1 MLLLDENIIESQV
14 QLLRARRLAPRQIGV
29 EVGRQGMKDDEI
41 IPLLHSLR
49 QPTFFTRDL
58 RFYDRDAPHSGY
70 CIVVLS
76 VGQSEVA
83 SWVRQVLRHAQFDTQ
98 AKRMGNLLFVS
109 QTSIKTK
116 IINVEEEATFNW

>member
-1 MLLLDENIIESQV
+1 MLLLDENIVESQV
-14 QLLRARRLAPRQIGV
+14 QLLRARRLAPRQIGG

-58 RFYDRDAPHSGY
+58 RFYERDAPHAGY

-76 VGQSEVA
+76 VGQNEVA
-83 SWVRQVLRHAQFDTQ
+83 SWVRRVLRHPQFDTQ
-98 AKRMGNLLFVS
+98 AKRMGKLLFVN
-109 QTSIKTK
+109 QTSIVTKTL
-116 IINVEEEATFNW
+116 NVEEETTFSW

>member
-14 QLLRARRLAPRQIGV
+14 QLLRARRLAPRQIGG

-41 IPLLHSLR
+41 IPLLHSLK

-58 RFYDRDAPHSGY
+58 RFYDCDAPHAGY

-83 SWVRQVLRHAQFDTQ
+83 SWVRQVLRHSQFDTQ
-98 AKRMGNLLFVS
+98 AKRMGNLLLVS

-116 IINVEEEATFNW
+116 ALNVEEETIFDW

>member
-1 MLLLDENIIESQV
+1 MLLLDENIVESQV

-49 QPTFFTRDL
+49 QPTFCTRDL
-58 RFYDRDAPHSGY
+58 RFYERDEPHAGY

-76 VGQSEVA
+76 VGQYEVA
-83 SWVRQVLRHAQFDTQ
+83 SFVRQILRHPQFDTHD
-98 AKRMGNLLFVS
+98 KRMGKLLFLN
-109 QTSIKTK
+109 QTEIKIK
-116 IINVEEEATFNW
+116 ALHAEEETVESW